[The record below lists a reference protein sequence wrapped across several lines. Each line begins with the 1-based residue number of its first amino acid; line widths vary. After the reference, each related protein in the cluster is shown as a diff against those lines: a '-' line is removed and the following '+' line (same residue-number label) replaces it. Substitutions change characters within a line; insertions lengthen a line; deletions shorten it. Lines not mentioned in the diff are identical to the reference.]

1 MNDRSISSLG
11 LTRLLAQALFALVV
25 GIFVSVCT
33 LAVQVFFVLSGLRV
47 AENAEPTATG
57 GNSHVLGCSLCMRRR
72 SLMSGVPP
80 YDSDT
85 VSNQS
90 ETSVSQVA

>member
-1 MNDRSISSLG
+1 MNDRSVSSLG

-25 GIFVSVCT
+25 GIFVSICT
-33 LAVQVFFVLSGLRV
+33 LAVQIFIVLSGLRV
-47 AENAEPTATG
+47 AETAEPTAAG
-57 GNSHVLGCSLCMRRR
+57 GDSHVLGCSLCMRRR
-72 SLMSGVPP
+72 SLMSSVQSH
-80 YDSDT
+80 DSDI